1 VIAPNQEAV
10 RPAGERDPHRRKGEG
25 LTSLQCWELVE
36 ARCDLDAISELAAS
50 VCSTPVGFVSL
61 VGEGLVRVRA
71 STDLPQR
78 PFPCGGALCT
88 HVVENEAELVVTD
101 VREDERFAA
110 QLGRVNRELVAFAGV
125 PLIGRDGLSLGVLA
139 VGDREPHAFNR
150 ADLRA
155 LNVLARGLVA
165 QVEMEV
171 KDLLHHSE
179 AIQSGGRP
187 GRVRRLRQ
195 ALDTDKLVVRC
206 TRGLDLEAGE
216 QPAPITAVAGLQPSA
231 RGLVLSLQ
239 LEGASFHSIA
249 AALNQAG
256 YFPGPGRRW
265 HWRKIAAICGPQA
278 QSA

>member
-1 VIAPNQEAV
+1 VIAPNQEPV
-10 RPAGERDPHRRKGEG
+10 HPARERDRHRRKGEG
-25 LTSLQCWELVE
+25 LTSLQRWELVE

-50 VCSTPVGFVSL
+50 VCSSPIGFVTL
-61 VGEGLVRVRA
+61 VGEGLVRVMA
-71 STDLPQR
+71 STDLPQQ
-78 PFPCGGALCT
+78 PSPCGGALCT

-110 QLGRVNRELVAFAGV
+110 QLGRVRRELVAFAGV
-125 PLIGRDGLSLGVLA
+125 PLIGRDGLPLGVLA
-139 VGDREPHAFNR
+139 VGDLEPHAFSR
-150 ADLRA
+150 GDVRA

-165 QVEMEV
+165 QVELEV
-171 KDLLHHSE
+171 KDLSHSQD
-179 AIQSGGRP
+179 IQSGRLP
-187 GRVRRLRQ
+187 GRVRRLSQ
-195 ALDTDKLVVRC
+195 ALDTDDRMMRC
-206 TRGLDLEAGE
+206 TRGLDLETGE
-216 QPAPITAVAGLQPSA
+216 QPAPIVALAGLPPLA